1 MKGNKFLESF
11 CDIVH
16 VLLGLFLRQH
26 QTRSQ
31 SRRYDF
37 TQRWD
42 EMPFALALA

>member
-1 MKGNKFLESF
+1 MNGNFEIKLQKKAE
-11 CDIVH
+11 V
-16 VLLGLFLRQH
+16 
-26 QTRSQ
+26 TRSQ

>member
-1 MKGNKFLESF
+1 MNGNFEIKLQKKAE
-11 CDIVH
+11 
-16 VLLGLFLRQH
+16 
-26 QTRSQ
+26 TRSQ